1 MNDHQEK
8 LNQVL
13 KLIDELVSYDK
24 NLQKCPYTLNYILN
38 TIYDY
43 IINDKVIE

>member
-24 NLQKCPYTLNYILN
+24 DLQKCPYTLNYILN

>member
-13 KLIDELVSYDK
+13 KLIDELVSYDED
-24 NLQKCPYTLNYILN
+24 LQKCPYTLNYILN